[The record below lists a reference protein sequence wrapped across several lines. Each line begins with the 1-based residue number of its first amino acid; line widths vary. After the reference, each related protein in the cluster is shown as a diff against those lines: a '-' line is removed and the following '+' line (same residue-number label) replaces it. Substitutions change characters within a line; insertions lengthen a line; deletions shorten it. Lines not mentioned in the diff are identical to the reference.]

1 MKVVKDF
8 WKDHKYFPV
17 LVSFFVEIVHT
28 PSGFKDVSLC
38 AIMSS
43 VAGKKAIKDGLS
55 AMQSNVK
62 MSLTLHSFKNR
73 VCSLDLQRG
82 LARGRG
88 CWE

>member
-17 LVSFFVEIVHT
+17 LVSFFVEIVHA

-43 VAGKKAIKDGLS
+43 VAGGAGRGEAIKDGLS

-62 MSLTLHSFKNR
+62 ISLVLHSFKNR
-73 VCSLDLQRG
+73 ACSLDLQ
-82 LARGRG
+82 
-88 CWE
+88 